1 VEKLAP
7 RRQEKESQA
16 RDLYMIRI
24 VITAGDAARRGKEP
38 TAKNGRRGLGGV
50 FSYVIKQCRGC
61 FERRDYVCLGY
72 FPRLGELAM
81 NALRTRDRYWYTEQQ
96 TLGRVSLI
104 LELTDF
110 LRILV
115 VRMIIGSKSY
125 QSILGSTNE

>member
-1 VEKLAP
+1 
-7 RRQEKESQA
+7 
-16 RDLYMIRI
+16 M
-24 VITAGDAARRGKEP
+24 
-38 TAKNGRRGLGGV
+38 
-50 FSYVIKQCRGC
+50 
-61 FERRDYVCLGY
+61 GY